1 MGSNAFRIDIPNFV
15 DFYLNGKLN
24 LDAMI
29 SQRVPLER
37 INEAYA
43 DMLAGNVAR
52 TVITFDGS
60 A

>member
-43 DMLAGNVAR
+43 DMLAGSVAR

>member
-29 SQRVPLER
+29 SQRVSLER